1 MLLDQLTHWLQ
12 PLYLLL
18 THNDEKALFLL
29 LLVEEAGVPL
39 PMPGDVVIMFA
50 GYRASQGLIGVMEA
64 GLAVTI
70 AVQLGSTILYLL
82 SRRLGH
88 SLLFR
93 YGRFVHLD
101 PRKLEKAERWIQQR
115 GPVMVLVG
123 RLTPGLRTATS
134 IMAGVFEV
142 PFHQFLFYTTLSAL
156 IWSVFWLALGYFF
169 GMKLLPLARYLH
181 SPILYVGLLL
191 ALLVAGA
198 AFLWWRRRRKP
209 AEASPGVTTE
219 PSTDPATRL

>member
-1 MLLDQLTHWLQ
+1 MLLDQLVHWIE

-18 THNDEKALFLL
+18 RHNDEKALFLL

-50 GYRASQGLIGVMEA
+50 GYRASQGLIGVLEA
-64 GLAVTI
+64 ALAVTT
-70 AVQLGSTILYLL
+70 AVQLGSTVLYLL
-82 SRRLGH
+82 ARRLGH

-142 PFHQFLFYTTLSAL
+142 PFHQFLFFTTLSAL

-181 SPILYVGLLL
+181 SPLLYAGLLL
-191 ALLVAGA
+191 ALLVAGT
-198 AFLWWRRRRKP
+198 AFLWWRHRRKL
-209 AEASPGVTTE
+209 AAASREEVRE
-219 PSTDPATRL
+219 PSTDPATSR